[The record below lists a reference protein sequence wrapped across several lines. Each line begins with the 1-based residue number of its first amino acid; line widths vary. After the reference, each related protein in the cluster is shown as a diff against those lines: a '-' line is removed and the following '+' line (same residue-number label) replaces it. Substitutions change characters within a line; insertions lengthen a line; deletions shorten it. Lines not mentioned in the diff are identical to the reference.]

1 MHTVLAPFYV
11 SRGTRARRT
20 RTSSRF
26 SRYSCTPYSYLVAFL
41 EVLVHAVLVVHDA
54 DALVDG
60 LVVRV
65 DLERLVVIGER
76 ELQVTLA
83 EETVAAVQVQTLLR
97 LLAFDGF
104 VQQNDGFFVKS

>member
-1 MHTVLAPFYV
+1 M
-11 SRGTRARRT
+11 
-20 RTSSRF
+20 
-26 SRYSCTPYSYLVAFL
+26 
-41 EVLVHAVLVVHDA
+41 HAVLVVHDA

-97 LLAFDGF
+97 LLAFDGL

>member
-1 MHTVLAPFYV
+1 M
-11 SRGTRARRT
+11 
-20 RTSSRF
+20 
-26 SRYSCTPYSYLVAFL
+26 
-41 EVLVHAVLVVHDA
+41 HAVLVVHDA
-54 DALVDG
+54 DALVDR
-60 LVVRV
+60 LVVWV

-97 LLAFDGF
+97 LLAFDGL